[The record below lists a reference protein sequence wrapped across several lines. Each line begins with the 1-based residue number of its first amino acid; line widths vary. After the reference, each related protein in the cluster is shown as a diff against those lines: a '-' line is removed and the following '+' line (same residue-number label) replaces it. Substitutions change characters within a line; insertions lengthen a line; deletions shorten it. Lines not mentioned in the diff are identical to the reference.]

1 MNGNSRDAVASTLQ
15 SRDRLKNRRS
25 KNDEVSR
32 GMWKAVEAS
41 SGEVGMGKTNGG
53 KSKRKSRKKTRRKE
67 KEEEVEKRKDS
78 GSEENSRG
86 VENMG

>member
-1 MNGNSRDAVASTLQ
+1 VNGNSRDTVASMLQ

-25 KNDEVSR
+25 KNDKVSK

-41 SGEVGMGKTNGG
+41 SGEVGMGKTKGG
-53 KSKRKSRKKTRRKE
+53 KSERKG

-78 GSEENSRG
+78 GSEENSREVG
-86 VENMG
+86 NMG

>member
-1 MNGNSRDAVASTLQ
+1 
-15 SRDRLKNRRS
+15 
-25 KNDEVSR
+25 
-32 GMWKAVEAS
+32 MWKAVEAS
-41 SGEVGMGKTNGG
+41 SGEVGMEKIKGG
-53 KSKRKSRKKTRRKE
+53 KSERRSKKKTRRKG